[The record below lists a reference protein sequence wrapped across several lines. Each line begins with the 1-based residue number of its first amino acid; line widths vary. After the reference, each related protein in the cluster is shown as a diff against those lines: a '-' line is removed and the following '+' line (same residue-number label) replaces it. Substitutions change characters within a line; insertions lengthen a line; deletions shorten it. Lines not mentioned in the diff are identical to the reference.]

1 MEKVISVSMSSQWT
15 LGPFKAPNRKQK
27 SKVIYCKEKSEED
40 NNNINN
46 MENDTERSK

>member
-1 MEKVISVSMSSQWT
+1 MISVSMSSQWT
-15 LGPFKAPNRKQK
+15 LGPFKTPNRKQK